1 MNNVPFRSFFLFLV
15 SVAHF
20 ASLACNGQ
28 EPDYFNILRLP
39 NSEVCIIEKNKVTY
53 FDKAEKEII
62 VTLPF
67 EVESLCQFNDSH
79 LFVAR
84 GFDNEESVLVDALN
98 GKQRSLP
105 TFQDMY
111 VSCVAIHDNR
121 CYITY
126 CYDGI
131 VTKQL
136 VPRGFPLPSLE
147 SRVLSCDVHELNGY
161 CSEKK
166 QTDFDTEYFPQLS
179 GFRIA
184 EILFAGDKKYFKLQR
199 RYGAENTETPPR
211 RVMHLETLLVL
222 PKPNSFDIL
231 RKNVQV
237 YWGD

>member
-1 MNNVPFRSFFLFLV
+1 MNNLPFRSFFLFVV
-15 SVAHF
+15 SVANF
-20 ASLACNGQ
+20 TSLACNGQ

-39 NSEVCIIEKNKVTY
+39 NSEVCIIEKNKITY

-67 EVESLCQFNDSH
+67 EVESVCQFNDSH

-84 GFDNEESVLVDALN
+84 GYDNDESVLVDALN

-105 TFQDMY
+105 FFQDMF
-111 VSCVAIHDNR
+111 VSCVAIRDNR
-121 CYITY
+121 CYIAY

-131 VTKQL
+131 VTKEL
-136 VPRGFPLPSLE
+136 VPRGFKPPSLE
-147 SRVLSCDVHELNGY
+147 PRILSCDVRELNAY
-161 CSEKK
+161 CSEEK

-184 EILFAGDKKYFKLQR
+184 EILFAGDKKYIKLQKR
-199 RYGAENTETPPR
+199 FSAENKDSPPR
-211 RVMHLETLLVL
+211 RVLHTETLLVL

-231 RKNVQV
+231 RKNVEV
-237 YWGD
+237 YRGD